1 MDRLRLRALRTRLEP
16 LANGVIVD
24 GNEAIKTIA
33 AVLFELTL
41 PSSGEMQGE
50 EISRADFDRRVGD
63 IVARASRR
71 ALGSDGLTRPY
82 GVQYRVG
89 SNAVPPL
96 TEDEKKQGEQIRKDA
111 AARDRETE
119 KLKALGDA
127 RFERLE
133 QRLRDGEAKVGVDM
147 GAEQPL
153 DSRAIGDEGLK
164 RTAE

>member
-41 PSSGEMQGE
+41 PSSGEMPGE
-50 EISRADFDRRVGD
+50 DISRADFDRRVGD
-63 IVARASRR
+63 ILARASKR

-82 GVQYRVG
+82 GTQYRVG

-96 TEDEKKQGEQIRKDA
+96 TEDEKRQAEQIGKDA
-111 AARDRETE
+111 ASRVHLRGEPDAWQKTPNLKVE
-119 KLKALGDA
+119 K
-127 RFERLE
+127 
-133 QRLRDGEAKVGVDM
+133 
-147 GAEQPL
+147 PL
-153 DSRAIGDEGLK
+153 DSRAVGDEALK
-164 RTAE
+164 RPTE